1 MRRLLILLITATVL
15 LAGAVPAGV
24 VGSPSA
30 TAGESTAETAQAAQ
44 LAQTQ
49 ADPTC
54 EYPLTLEDATGE
66 EITIEEEPE
75 SVVALQP
82 SDAQTLYEIGAED
95 KVVGM
100 PVSPYTDY
108 LNASADLDITEDD
121 GVTPVAEEVIDR
133 EPDVVLAANALE
145 GDDVIDTLREAGL
158 TVYVFP
164 TSESLDG
171 VAENVRLT
179 GELVGECEGAADTLE
194 WMDERLSVVD
204 EAVPDEDRPLAYYAM
219 GDGYTAGNGTFQ
231 DEILTTAGVDN
242 LGADAGIEGWAT
254 ISEEVVVEEDP
265 EWIVYGDS
273 AEEPP
278 VREAATSTTAYENE
292 QFVAV
297 NDNYMSQPGPRVVL
311 AIEEIAS
318 EVHPDAYEEAESDL
332 EIDTDVSTDDNETAD
347 NGSNDGSADESDDAS
362 NEESGDGSA
371 DDAED
376 EGSSGDSIPGFGA
389 PVAIV
394 GALAVA
400 VLLARRQ

>member
-1 MRRLLILLITATVL
+1 MRRLLILLVTATVL

-24 VGSPSA
+24 VGTPSA
-30 TAGESTAETAQAAQ
+30 AGQSTAETAQ

-49 ADPTC
+49 DGPTC

-82 SDAQTLYEIGAED
+82 SDAQTLYEIGAEE

-100 PVSPYTDY
+100 PVGPYTDY
-108 LNASADLDITEDD
+108 LNASAELDITQDD
-121 GVTPVAEEVIDR
+121 GVTPVAEKVIDR

-145 GDDVIDTLREAGL
+145 GDDVIDQLREAGL

-164 TSESLDG
+164 TSKSLDG

-179 GELVGECEGAADTLE
+179 GQIVGECEGAADTLE
-194 WMDERLSVVD
+194 WMNERLEIVD
-204 EAVPDEDRPLAYYAM
+204 EAISDEDRPLAYYAM
-219 GDGYTAGNGTFQ
+219 GGGYTAGNGTFQ

-242 LGADAGIEGWAT
+242 LGAEAGLEGWAT

-278 VREAATSTTAYENE
+278 VRESVTATTAYQNE
-292 QFVAV
+292 RFVAV

-311 AIEEIAS
+311 AIQEIAS
-318 EVHPDAYEEAESDL
+318 EVHPDAYAE
-332 EIDTDVSTDDNETAD
+332 
-347 NGSNDGSADESDDAS
+347 
-362 NEESGDGSA
+362 
-371 DDAED
+371 AED
-376 EGSSGDSIPGFGA
+376 ELEAADGNETETEPEDGGTDDGASDENGTDAGAGGSNETESGGGGDSIPGFDV
-389 PVAIV
+389 PVAVV
-394 GALAVA
+394 GTLAAAALLV
-400 VLLARRQ
+400 RRR